1 MLSVLSYFRVMK
13 NSKLILCV
21 ILGVIFWFSGVIT
34 VKLLGNYVLTE
45 NSPYKFLMFIL
56 LFPLIY
62 VFFLISRKVADLKKS
77 EILKAVVIMTI
88 TASFCD
94 GFALNW
100 FRQIYAETYEVSH
113 YGAAWIFSGAAVGLL
128 LGYFMNDEKEYLN

>member
-1 MLSVLSYFRVMK
+1 MK
-13 NSKLILCV
+13 NSKLLIIIV
-21 ILGVIFWFSGVIT
+21 LGVVFWLSGVMS
-34 VKLLGNYVLTE
+34 VKLLGSYVFTE
-45 NSPYKFLMFIL
+45 SSSYKFIMFLL
-56 LFPLIY
+56 LFPTIY
-62 VFFLISRKVADLKKS
+62 LFIRISRKIAKLNKS

-94 GFALNW
+94 GIALTW

-128 LGYFMNDEKEYLN
+128 LGFFMNDEKEYLN

>member
-1 MLSVLSYFRVMK
+1 MK
-13 NSKLILCV
+13 NSKLLTIIV
-21 ILGVIFWFSGVIT
+21 LGVVFWFSGVIS
-34 VKLLGNYVLTE
+34 VKLLGNYVFTE
-45 NSPYKFLMFIL
+45 SSPYKFLMFIL
-56 LFPLIY
+56 LFPMSYLFI
-62 VFFLISRKVADLKKS
+62 LISQKIANLNKS

-128 LGYFMNDEKEYLN
+128 LAYFMNDEKEALN

>member
-1 MLSVLSYFRVMK
+1 MK
-13 NSKLILCV
+13 NSKVILC
-21 ILGVIFWFSGVIT
+21 ILLGVVFWLNGVMS
-34 VKLLGNYVLTE
+34 VKLLGNYVFTE
-45 NSPYKFLMFIL
+45 SSHYKLIMFAL
-56 LFPLIY
+56 LFPAIYLFILICQK
-62 VFFLISRKVADLKKS
+62 LAKLQKS

-94 GFALNW
+94 GAALNW

-128 LGYFMNDEKEYLN
+128 LGYFMNDEKEDLN

>member
-1 MLSVLSYFRVMK
+1 MK
-13 NSKLILCV
+13 NSKLLILIV
-21 ILGVIFWFSGVIT
+21 LGIVFWFSGVVS
-34 VKLLGNYVLTE
+34 VKLLGNYVFTE
-45 NSPYKFLMFIL
+45 SSPYKLLMFVS
-56 LFPLIY
+56 LFPTIY
-62 VFFLISRKVADLKKS
+62 LFFLISQKIANLKKS

-94 GFALNW
+94 GFVLNW

-128 LGYFMNDEKEYLN
+128 IGYFMNDEKEDLN